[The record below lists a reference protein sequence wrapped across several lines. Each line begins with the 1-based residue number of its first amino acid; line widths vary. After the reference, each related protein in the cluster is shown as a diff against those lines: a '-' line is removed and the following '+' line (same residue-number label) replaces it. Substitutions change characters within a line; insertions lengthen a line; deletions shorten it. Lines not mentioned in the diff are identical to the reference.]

1 MNMGLGERGK
11 HRIEGNAL
19 KVNELFKPTEDAGT
33 AASGESL
40 VEKSRNTPRG

>member
-1 MNMGLGERGK
+1 MNIAERGK
-11 HRIEGNAL
+11 RRIEGNAL
-19 KVNELFKPTEDAGT
+19 KVNELFKPTEDACT